1 MQVSIFY
8 PQFVEPDTVAGVD
21 VLNVKTL
28 DRLVSI
34 STAGAD
40 DQHAVSIIPLFNII
54 QRNLVAADNDL
65 VTGDDLFYVHVV
77 IHIFDDQDNDIAVDL
92 AQP

>member
-40 DQHAVSIIPLFNII
+40 EPVSEME
-54 QRNLVAADNDL
+54 
-65 VTGDDLFYVHVV
+65 
-77 IHIFDDQDNDIAVDL
+77 
-92 AQP
+92 